1 MRYSL
6 FLLAAEPEPGQLS
19 DEIMA
24 AGQAAFRKYA
34 QDLHAAGVLV
44 AADILQPS
52 ASTTQLTLRAGKV
65 AIQDGPF
72 ATTKEQLAGVF
83 IIEVP
88 DLDAA
93 LAWAEA
99 CPGAHYG
106 TVEVRPCAVTVRD
119 GVWLRPQ

>member
-1 MRYSL
+1 MRYSM
-6 FLLAAEPEPGQLS
+6 LLIAGEPEPGQLS
-19 DEIMA
+19 DEILA

-52 ASTTQLTLRAGKV
+52 ANATVLTARDGKV
-65 AIQDGPF
+65 SIQDGPF
-72 ATTKEQLAGVF
+72 ASSKEQLAGVF
-83 IIEVP
+83 IIDVP

-106 TVEVRPCAVTVRD
+106 SMELRPCAVTVRD
-119 GVWLRPQ
+119 GEWVSPQ

>member
-1 MRYSL
+1 MRYSM
-6 FLLAAEPEPGQLS
+6 LLIAAEPEPGQLS
-19 DEIMA
+19 DEVLA
-24 AGQAAFRKYA
+24 AGQAAFKKYA

-44 AADILQPS
+44 AADILKPS
-52 ASTTQLTLRAGKV
+52 ADATVLTLREGKV

-72 ATTKEQLAGVF
+72 ASSKEQLAGVF

-106 TVEVRPCAVTVRD
+106 SMELRPCAVTVRN
-119 GVWLRPQ
+119 GHWVPPQ